1 MAIHAKRLWLLL
13 GCIPVLWL
21 AGCSNFGK
29 VDQGRVIAYDKHQ
42 GVVTIIRESTSEPPQ
57 PNVLPPLAIRVPQDP
72 KEMGPPPEA
81 GKRLQ
86 LDTKNNQLVFFDVQ
100 SETIKTINYTPLSV
114 VANVSS
120 DDPRLKGV
128 SFPAIDRQKKTI
140 TLYSGREKKLV
151 TLTVADQYFA
161 LPDDIWKSGDT
172 VRYYYKDPS
181 QALRLMNVTKTNI
194 MKS

>member
-1 MAIHAKRLWLLL
+1 MVINTKRLWLLL
-13 GCIPVLWL
+13 GFVPVLWL

-29 VDQGRVIAYDKHQ
+29 VEQGRVIAYDKHQ
-42 GVVTIIRESTSEPPQ
+42 GVVTIIRESASEPAQ
-57 PNVLPPLAIRVPQDP
+57 PNVLPPLAVKVPQDP
-72 KEMGPPPEA
+72 KEMGPVPEA

-86 LDTKNNQLVFFDVQ
+86 LDTKNNKLVFFDEQ
-100 SETIKTINYTPLSV
+100 SGTIKTINYTPLSV
-114 VANVSS
+114 VADVSNN
-120 DDPRLKGV
+120 DPRLKGL

-151 TLTVADQYFA
+151 TLTVADEYFA
-161 LPDDIWKSGDT
+161 LPDDIWKPGDV

-194 MKS
+194 MKG